1 MLRRQ
6 AGQEASSNYLRGQ
19 LSSKLPETMYDG
31 KLEEH
36 GNTAQRYGFL
46 RGDTENCVTSL
57 ETSKRIK
64 YDQS

>member
-31 KLEEH
+31 KLEER

-46 RGDTENCVTSL
+46 RGDT
-57 ETSKRIK
+57 
-64 YDQS
+64 